1 MKTIKVLR
9 VLDEKVILLIIS
21 RCINNLFEHL
31 TNSDPVK
38 LASLRILNV
47 FLLNKNQMNISVY
60 LYTGHISYEDVI
72 IKMVVLKMKKKPHH
86 IK

>member
-9 VLDEKVILLIIS
+9 VLDEKVI
-21 RCINNLFEHL
+21 CINNLFEHL

-72 IKMVVLKMKKKPHH
+72 IKMVVLKMKKKR
-86 IK
+86 II

>member
-21 RCINNLFEHL
+21 RCITNLFEHL

-60 LYTGHISYEDVI
+60 LYTGHIIYEDVI
-72 IKMVVLKMKKKPHH
+72 IKMVVLKMKKNR
-86 IK
+86 II